1 MNSKKYALVTGAGG
15 GIGLAIAVRLQHLG
29 YCVIL
34 VDNREEQLQIAKDSI
49 LDSVTFLCDIQ
60 TEKPVLDLASFV
72 STLGG
77 NLEVVVNAAG
87 VFFEHDVTS
96 LREEDYDL
104 IMDVN
109 VKGTFLI
116 SKHFIPELEKNKT
129 SYLINI
135 SSTAG
140 LGGSTN
146 RAVYSASKAAVI
158 MLTKSIA
165 RDHGPKGVQ
174 ANVICPGLIDT
185 PMADWIRLDT
195 AKLAKWEKTV
205 PSQRIGTPE
214 DIAGAVEFLISD
226 NASYLQGHALI
237 IDGGGTA

>member
-15 GIGLAIAVRLQHLG
+15 GIGLAISAKLQHLG
-29 YCVIL
+29 FFVIL
-34 VDNREEQLQIAKDSI
+34 VDNREEELQIAKDSI
-49 LDSVTFLCDIQ
+49 PDSVAFSCDIK
-60 TEKPVLDLASFV
+60 TEKSILELASFV

-77 NLEVVVNAAG
+77 QLEVVVNAAG

-109 VKGTFLI
+109 VKGTFLV

-129 SYLINI
+129 SHLINI

-140 LGGSTN
+140 LRGSTN

-165 RDHGPKGVQ
+165 RDHGPKGLR
-174 ANVICPGLIDT
+174 ANVICPGLI
-185 PMADWIRLDT
+185 RLDT
-195 AKLAKWEKTV
+195 AKLAEWEKTV

-214 DIAGAVEFLISD
+214 DIAGAVEFLISES
-226 NASYLQGHALI
+226 ASYVQGHALI

>member
-1 MNSKKYALVTGAGG
+1 MNPKKYALVTGAGG
-15 GIGLAIAVRLQHLG
+15 GIGLAISAKLQHLG
-29 YCVIL
+29 YFVIL
-34 VDNREEQLQIAKDSI
+34 VDNREEQLQIAKESIPDSVIFSCDIKTEKSI
-49 LDSVTFLCDIQ
+49 L
-60 TEKPVLDLASFV
+60 ELASFV
-72 STLGG
+72 ATLGG
-77 NLEVVVNAAG
+77 HLEVVVNAAG

-96 LREEDYDL
+96 LGEEEYDL

-129 SYLINI
+129 SHLINI

-140 LGGSTN
+140 LRGSTN

-165 RDHGPKGVQ
+165 RDHGPMGLR

-195 AKLAKWEKTV
+195 AKLAEWEKTV

-226 NASYLQGHALI
+226 SASYVQGHALI